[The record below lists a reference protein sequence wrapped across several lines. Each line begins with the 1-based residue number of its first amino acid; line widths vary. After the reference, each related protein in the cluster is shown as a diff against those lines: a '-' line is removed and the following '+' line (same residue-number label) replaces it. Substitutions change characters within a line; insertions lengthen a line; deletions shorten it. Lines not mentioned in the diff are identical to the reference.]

1 MKKQTIC
8 KKIGVLVLLLGMFA
22 CSSDESYKSL
32 PDNPLMDLAIPTD
45 FPALNDA
52 VVKNRPTKYGVELG
66 EKLFFDP
73 RLSRDNTISCSSCH
87 IQASAYADHQT
98 QAVGIEGRVGLRNV
112 PPIQNL
118 AFMQY
123 YNWDGSKRQL
133 ENQVIVPIITPEEM
147 HASVVD
153 IIAKIEGDHTYQIL
167 FTKTFGD
174 AQITPERIYQSIA
187 QYEYTLISAN
197 SKYDQVKRKE
207 ASFTPLEKNG
217 YALFQVH
224 CASCHSGALFT
235 DQTFRNIGFP
245 LNPDSN
251 EAGRARVTGNLNDY
265 MSFRVPTLRNI
276 EFTAPYGSFGQFETL
291 EEVLDYMDQ
300 GVLDAPNLDPIFKEN
315 ENRIPLTSSEK
326 EALVAFMK
334 TLSDAGFIGHE

>member
-1 MKKQTIC
+1 MKKQNILQ
-8 KKIGVLVLLLGMFA
+8 KIGLLVLLFGLFA
-22 CSSDESYKSL
+22 CSTDESYEL
-32 PDNPLMDLAIPTD
+32 LEDNPLFDLTIPAD
-45 FPALNDA
+45 FPALNAA
-52 VVKNRPTKYGVELG
+52 VLENRPTKFGVELG
-66 EKLFFDP
+66 AKLFFDP

-87 IQASAYADHQT
+87 VQASAYADHQV

-147 HASVVD
+147 HLSIVEVIGKIKEDAS
-153 IIAKIEGDHTYQIL
+153 YQTL
-167 FTKTFGD
+167 FRKAFGD
-174 AQITPERIYQSIA
+174 REITPERIYQSIA

-207 ASFTPLEKNG
+207 TRFTTLEEEG

-224 CASCHSGALFT
+224 CASCHSGELFT

-245 LNPDSN
+245 INSDSN

-265 MSFRVPTLRNI
+265 MSFRVPSLRNI
-276 EFTAPYGSFGQFETL
+276 EFTAPYGSFGQFATL
-291 EEVLDYMDQ
+291 EGVLDYMDQ
-300 GVLDAPNLDPIFKEN
+300 GVINAPNLDPIFKEN
-315 ENRIPLTSSEK
+315 QNRLPLTSSEK
-326 EALVAFMK
+326 EALIAFMK
-334 TLSDAGFIGHE
+334 TLSDPDFIGN

>member
-1 MKKQTIC
+1 MKKQTIL
-8 KKIGVLVLLLGMFA
+8 KKIGFFALLLGIFA
-22 CSSDESYKSL
+22 CSSEESYEKL
-32 PDNPLMDLAIPTD
+32 EDNPIVDLIIPAD
-45 FPALNDA
+45 FPALNAA
-52 VVKNRPTKYGVELG
+52 VLKNKPTKFGVELG
-66 EKLFFDP
+66 EKLFFDT
-73 RLSRDNTISCSSCH
+73 RLSRDNTIACSSCH
-87 IQASAYADHQT
+87 IQASAYADNQI

-147 HASVVD
+147 HTSIVEV
-153 IIAKIEGDHTYQIL
+153 ITKIKEDSSYQEL
-167 FTKTFGD
+167 FKKAFGD
-174 AQITPERIYQSIA
+174 RQITPERIYQSIA

-207 ASFTPLEKNG
+207 ARFTALESKG
-217 YALFQVH
+217 YALFEVH

-251 EAGRARVTGNLNDY
+251 EAGRARVTGNLNEY
-265 MSFRVPTLRNI
+265 MSFRVPSLRNI
-276 EFTAPYGSFGQFETL
+276 VFTAPYGSFGQFETL
-291 EEVLDYMDQ
+291 EEVLNYMDQ

-315 ENRIPLTSSEK
+315 QNRIPLTSSEK
-326 EALVAFMK
+326 EALIAFMK
-334 TLSDAGFIGHE
+334 TLSDPGFIGN

>member
-1 MKKQTIC
+1 MKKQHIGT
-8 KKIGVLVLLLGMFA
+8 KIGFLVLLLGMFA
-22 CSSDESYKSL
+22 CSSDDSYESL
-32 PDNPLMDLAIPTD
+32 PDNPLVDLAIPAD
-45 FPALNDA
+45 FPALNAA
-52 VVKNRPTKYGVELG
+52 VLKNRPTKFGVELG

-87 IQASAYADHQT
+87 IQASAYADHQI

-147 HASVVD
+147 HTSMVDVV
-153 IIAKIEGDHTYQIL
+153 AKIKGDSSYQTL
-167 FTKTFGD
+167 FTKAFGD
-174 AQITPERIYQSIA
+174 REITPERIYQSIA

-197 SKYDQVKRKE
+197 SKYDRVMRNKT
-207 ASFTPLEKNG
+207 SFTALEGEG

-245 LNPDSN
+245 LNFDSN
-251 EAGRARVTGNLNDY
+251 EAGRARVTGDLNDY
-265 MSFRVPTLRNI
+265 MSFRVPSLRNI
-276 EFTAPYGSFGQFETL
+276 EFTAPYGSFGQFATL

-315 ENRIPLTSSEK
+315 QNRLPLTSSEK
-326 EALVAFMK
+326 EALIAFMK
-334 TLSDAGFIGHE
+334 TLSDPDFIGN